1 MPQLFRVDRVR
12 GCLLGMAVGDALGA
26 PLEGLSSQ
34 QIKSHYG
41 RVWDYVDGVRA
52 WKRKPHRWRLPGLY
66 SDDTQQAL
74 ALCDVLLEAGRVDQE
89 RLADLYLGLMT
100 PKGSFVGAH
109 RGIGRSFRKVLE
121 ALEGGMPAGSCGQ
134 PGAGIGAAM
143 RIAPVA
149 LFFRDATEPLF
160 KAVMDSSL
168 ITHRDIRS
176 LGGALAVAHAVRRL
190 VSGEPRDAAL
200 PLWIAADLTKHEAR
214 IEADYGQRVTHRR
227 EHGRSMSR
235 AIARAEAV
243 LELPRDR
250 ALRALV
256 DEANNHGAEPECR
269 RATMGFPPACIPACL
284 YILLTTS
291 SFEEALIETINLGG
305 DSDTTGAILGA
316 MAGAHYGAQAIPER
330 WLDGL
335 RNRAGIDAR
344 AIALAQGSTA
354 GVVIPDLIATEHA
367 LTREENETFEQF
379 AGVAVDDQNHG
390 MNPVF

>member
-41 RVWDYVDGVRA
+41 WVRDYVDGVRA

-74 ALCDVLLEAGRVDQE
+74 AICDVLLENGRVDQE

-100 PKGSFVGAH
+100 PKGAFVGAH
-109 RGIGRSFRKVLE
+109 RGIGRSFRQVLT
-121 ALEGGMPAGSCGQ
+121 ALEGGMPAASCGQ

-143 RIAPVA
+143 RIAPIA
-149 LFFRDATEPLF
+149 LYFRDSPDQLF
-160 KAVMDSSL
+160 DAVMDASL

-176 LGGALAVAHAVRRL
+176 LGGAIAVAHAIRRL
-190 VSGEPRDAAL
+190 VAGEPRDPAF
-200 PLWIAADLTKHEAR
+200 PLWIASDLAKHDAR
-214 IEADYGQRVTHRR
+214 IEADHGQTVTHRR

-235 AIARAEAV
+235 AIARAESL
-243 LELPRDR
+243 LEMPRDQ

-256 DEANNHGAEPECR
+256 DEANRHGAEPECR
-269 RATMGFPPACIPACL
+269 RPTMGFPPACIPTCL

-291 SFEEALIETINLGG
+291 SFEEALTEVVNLGG

-316 MAGAHYGAQAIPER
+316 MAGALYGVQAIPER

-335 RNRAGIDAR
+335 RNLEGVNAR
-344 AIALAQGSTA
+344 AIALAQRSTA
-354 GVVIPDLIATEHA
+354 GLAIPDLIATEHA
-367 LTREENETFEQF
+367 LTREELETFEQF
-379 AGVAVDDQNHG
+379 ASVGAEDRDQG
-390 MNPVF
+390 LNPVF